1 MLTLRSA
8 GPQDA
13 EPIARVYVDA
23 WRSAYPC
30 VIPNEVLVRMSVG
43 AQARQWA
50 FVLRQRGG
58 PQAVIVAEDPE
69 AGIIGM
75 GSCGELRTTGLP
87 QSGEVYTLYV
97 APGFE
102 GNGIGSALLLGLFN
116 VLADRGLNSALVW
129 VLNGNPAR
137 FFYEA
142 MGGRRVAMRAET
154 LWNKELMQVA
164 YGWDDVRS
172 LPRLGD
178 VRVK

>member
-1 MLTLRSA
+1 MLTLRNA
-8 GPQDA
+8 ELDDA

-23 WRSAYPC
+23 WRSTYPG
-30 VIPNEVLVRMSVG
+30 VVPNEVLVRMSIR
-43 AQARQWA
+43 AQAHQWA
-50 FVLRQRGG
+50 VVLRQRGR
-58 PQAVIVAEDPE
+58 PQAVVVAQDRE

-75 GSCGELRTTGLP
+75 GSCGEARATGLP

-97 APGFE
+97 APGFQDK
-102 GNGIGSALLLGLFN
+102 GIGSALLLRLFD

-129 VLNGNPAR
+129 VLDGNPAR

-142 MGGRRVAMRAET
+142 MGGRRVAMRVET

-172 LPRLGD
+172 VYRLPD
-178 VRVK
+178 VGAK